1 MNTIYQS
8 LITKNFKMTKILT
21 TLLLFTFIACG
32 QSQESNNSI
41 KKTKPNWKTLE
52 ENNYS
57 IQYPAD
63 WELNQSGQMGTT
75 FILFSPLSSDQDKFK
90 DNVNLLIQDLSGH
103 NLNLDKYAEIS
114 EGQVRTMITNSTLIE
129 SKRIKNGSK
138 EFHRMIYTGD
148 QGMFHLKFEQFY
160 WVNNE
165 KAYVLTLTCEQDK
178 FSDFKDV
185 GETILNSFIFKK

>member
-1 MNTIYQS
+1 
-8 LITKNFKMTKILT
+8 MTNILT

-32 QSQESNNSI
+32 QTQESNNAT
-41 KKTKPNWKTLE
+41 KETKPNWKTLE

-75 FILFSPLSSDQDKFK
+75 FFLFSPLSSDQDKFK
-90 DNVNLLIQDLSGH
+90 DNVNLLIQDISGH

-114 EGQVRTMITNSTLIE
+114 EGQVRTMITNSTLTE
-129 SKRIKNGSK
+129 SKRIKNGSE
-138 EFHRMIYTGD
+138 EFHRMVYTGD

-160 WVNNE
+160 WVKNE
-165 KAYVLTLTCEQDK
+165 KAFVLTLTCEQDK

-185 GETILNSFIFKK
+185 GEAILNSFKFKQ